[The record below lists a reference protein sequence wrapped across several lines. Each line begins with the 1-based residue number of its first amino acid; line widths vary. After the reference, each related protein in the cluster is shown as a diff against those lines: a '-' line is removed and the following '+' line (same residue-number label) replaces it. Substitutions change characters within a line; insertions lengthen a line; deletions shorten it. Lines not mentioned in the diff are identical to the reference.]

1 MKTAKKRAPSIS
13 IRWQLMFFIGAMTLL
28 TVGLI
33 WGIITYALAPKY
45 NATIRQNLIDKASA
59 ITAIFD
65 QTDSEISN
73 RDFGVLQLDD
83 DFWTALGQTFSDK
96 KINMDGYCV
105 DFSDSTLRC
114 LKAYESMF
122 PCLLH
127 ESSGSFSGEFGYNLN
142 TRQLITFRQEL
153 FEEGSL
159 YKIVQ
164 IGSTRQMLVGQLSA
178 DGKYG
183 IIVSTGMAQI
193 ATAAEVLR
201 SILWPVALILLVL
214 DLLFAI
220 ALPAIA
226 SSLLFNVGASSGGT
240 DVIALIVEKYTHIH
254 SIAVALFLTDLFMVV
269 AACFVFNL
277 YTALYSFVGLTVKSL
292 VIDAVLERIKMCKA
306 ILIICDDKDPIC
318 NFVMRKLVRGATYT
332 PCFGAYTD
340 KPHYMIYTTLTN
352 REAGQLQEFIHKENL
367 NAFISML
374 STTEVFGKGFNHA

>member
-1 MKTAKKRAPSIS
+1 METTAEMTLREKVMKYARQYVLITLSIS
-13 IRWQLMFFIGAMTLL
+13 IMTVGVYFFKFPNNFVFGGVTGTAALVAKLTPMSASAFSSAANIVLLVVGFIFLGREFAMT
-28 TVGLI
+28 TG
-33 WGIITYALAPKY
+33 YASLVMSVELMVLEKVCPL
-45 NATIRQNLIDKASA
+45 NGPLS
-59 ITAIFD
+59 D
-65 QTDSEISN
+65 QP
-73 RDFGVLQLDD
+73 
-83 DFWTALGQTFSDK
+83 
-96 KINMDGYCV
+96 M
-105 DFSDSTLRC
+105 
-114 LKAYESMF
+114 
-122 PCLLH
+122 
-127 ESSGSFSGEFGYNLN
+127 
-142 TRQLITFRQEL
+142 
-153 FEEGSL
+153 
-159 YKIVQ
+159 
-164 IGSTRQMLVGQLSA
+164 
-178 DGKYG
+178 
-183 IIVSTGMAQI
+183 
-193 ATAAEVLR
+193 
-201 SILWPVALILLVL
+201 L
-214 DLLFAI
+214 DLIFAI

-226 SSLLFNVGASSGGT
+226 SALLFNVGASSGGT

-306 ILIICDDKDPIC
+306 ILIICDDKDPFC